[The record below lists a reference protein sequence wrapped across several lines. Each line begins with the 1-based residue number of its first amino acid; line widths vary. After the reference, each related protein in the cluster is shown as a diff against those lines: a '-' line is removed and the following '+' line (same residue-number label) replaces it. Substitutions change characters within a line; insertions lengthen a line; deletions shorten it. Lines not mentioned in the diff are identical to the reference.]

1 MQTQAKLLSARGF
14 SVLQTVFCRSIILL
28 NFAMY
33 LTWVNAKNPFR
44 SERKLLL
51 LVRGIFGFLTVTSVY
66 WSVHVMPLQDATV
79 LMFLSPCL
87 VALASPFILGQPVN
101 KAVFF
106 SIPVAFTG
114 VVLVAQPPAI
124 FGGQEGGMSLKNFM
138 IGSSQAITA
147 SVAKLS
153 VSFLGKSEPTAHII
167 MSMALVSCMGSS
179 FGSLLNWKFPHDPL
193 EFLFLLGVGVCAC
206 LVQFTATLALKRS
219 NTASVMSISYLGIV
233 WSILIDYIVF
243 GMAPNLLSICPTK
256 MAFDFPRDQD
266 LCDMRLPPQLACNG
280 PTPARKKLHYFSG

>member
-1 MQTQAKLLSARGF
+1 MGECKEPIQIGKVRLIYRLVMSSDQLGLNN
-14 SVLQTVFCRSIILL
+14 VFGPC
-28 NFAMY
+28 
-33 LTWVNAKNPFR
+33 
-44 SERKLLL
+44 RKLLL
-51 LVRGIFGFLTVTSVY
+51 LIRGIFGFLTVTSVY

-79 LMFLSPCL
+79 LLFLSPCL
-87 VALASPFILGQPVN
+87 VALASPFILGQQVN

-106 SIPVAFTG
+106 SIPIAFTG

-124 FGGQEGGMSLKNFM
+124 FGGQEGGMSLKNFL

-179 FGSLLNWKFPHDPL
+179 FGSLLHWKFPHDPL

-233 WSILIDYIVF
+233 WSIIIDYTVF
-243 GMAPNLLSICPTK
+243 GLAPNLLSICGSSLVIVSN
-256 MAFDFPRDQD
+256 
-266 LCDMRLPPQLACNG
+266 LCLILYERLASPM
-280 PTPARKKLHYFSG
+280 